1 MEARPGSGPRLNR
14 GGALAVRARPSCGLP
29 ALLAFREAVVLRVRP
44 PCGLPALLALCEAVV
59 FFSSQAPVWSAPPQA
74 GRQCAAL
81 LAPQRSPQW
90 AAQRVLACAALG
102 VWRHSAWGCA
112 CSPAGRARPR
122 HSLKGGVG
130 PHDVQ
135 TLKRSETQHRQE
147 QVTCRPIFVVSRLHL
162 EFLVLY

>member
-44 PCGLPALLALCEAVV
+44 PCGLPALLALCEAAV
-59 FFSSQAPVWSAPPQA
+59 FRVRPPCGLHRRRV

-147 QVTCRPIFVVSRLHL
+147 KVTCRSILVVSRLHL